1 MAQPTIERDGDTWV
15 FSWDEHGVGM
25 GVERLRERAD
35 SLKAEV
41 TVESTIA
48 GRVAG
53 PNTVDLL
60 SARSQAEFANQC
72 AERVNG
78 LSKDVWRGI
87 VVQACARVARD
98 YRQPQPTVAIED
110 IPEEGPVDYLI
121 PRLLPKGETTL
132 LYGDGESLKS
142 LLALR
147 LGFSVATGQDVPWGH
162 AVGTTNVLYLDWETN
177 AHTIATRLRR
187 VARGMCM
194 PLPPNIYYTQCLRSI
209 DDELPHIREQ
219 ISRKQIGLVIVDS
232 VGFAAS
238 GALNEDLTARSAL
251 NALRHMGKVTRL
263 VIAHVSKGSAENATG
278 PSRPFGSVFF
288 WNGMRSGVEVRRAE
302 DQPTEDRIDIALYH
316 RKSNDGRHAR
326 PIGLSVSFD
335 GDIGNILFEESEI
348 SDVPDLAA
356 RASLSE
362 RIREVLK
369 RGQMNTREIAEELEA
384 KEDSVLKTLKRMSG
398 KTVVQLHGIRGQLS
412 EWGLHEANG
421 H

>member
-1 MAQPTIERDGDTWV
+1 MGQPAIQRDGDSWV

-25 GVERLRERAD
+25 GVERLRERSD
-35 SLKAEV
+35 SLKAEI

-98 YRQPQPTVAIED
+98 FRQPQPTVAIGD
-110 IPEEGPVDYLI
+110 VPEEGPVEYVI
-121 PRLLPKGETTL
+121 PRLLPQNETTL

-147 LGFSVATGQDVPWGH
+147 LGLSVAACQDVPWGH
-162 AVGTTNVLYLDWETN
+162 SVDPLNVLYLDWETN

-187 VARGMCM
+187 IARGMEV
-194 PLPPNIYYTQCLRSI
+194 PLPLNFYYTQCLRSL

-219 ISRKQIGLVIVDS
+219 ISRKHIGLVIVDS
-232 VGFAAS
+232 IGFAAT
-238 GALNEDLTARSAL
+238 GGLNEDMTARAAL
-251 NALRHMGKVTRL
+251 SALRHMGKVTRL
-263 VIAHVSKGSAENATG
+263 VIAHVSKGTAEGQG

-288 WNGMRSGVEVRRAE
+288 WNGMRSGIEVRRAE

-335 GDIGNILFEESEI
+335 ADAGPIVFEQTEI

-362 RIREVLK
+362 RIRETLK
-369 RGQMNTREIAEELEA
+369 SGAMNTREIAAELEA

-398 KTVVQLHGIRGQLS
+398 KTVVQLHSVRGQLS
-412 EWGLHEANG
+412 EWGLTDGNG
-421 H
+421 Q